1 MKKICSNSLLN
12 EQQKSFDEIERLEL
26 HRLKIARFLATQ
38 EDLFKKYNI
47 TDPSGE
53 IEQVELYVLEPS
65 ELEDYYT
72 WISER
77 TDWEKFK
84 EDLASRTI
92 SFNIEKVY

>member
-1 MKKICSNSLLN
+1 MKKIRSESLLN
-12 EQQKSFDEIERLEL
+12 EQQKHFDEKERLEL
-26 HRLKIARFLATQ
+26 HRLKIAKFLATQ
-38 EDLFKKYNI
+38 EELFLKNNI
-47 TDPSGE
+47 PCSYGE

-77 TDWEKFK
+77 KDWEKFK

-92 SFNIEKVY
+92 SFNIEQVY